1 MAPAPLLL
9 EVKGLSVELQR
20 GTERRPVLQDVG
32 FTVSDRQVLGVI
44 GESGSGKTTLAK
56 ALVGWVQ
63 PPLVRSSGQVLFR
76 GRDLFAMPDAE
87 RLALRGRHIG
97 YIGADPGSSFDPTIP
112 VGVQIMEKLRAVR
125 PEIGGSDA
133 RKRVIDLLDRVHIP
147 SAARRFDEFPGQYSG
162 GMLQRAMIVDA
173 LVAEPGFL
181 ICDNVTQPLDVTVA
195 AQIIRLLK
203 QLREDIDAGILF
215 VATSVPIVREV
226 ADDVLVL
233 SQGRI
238 VERSTPDELVH
249 APKHAY
255 SRDLL
260 ARTPKIWSDGP
271 PLLPPVEPGRKA
283 ILSVQDVTKTYS
295 VPDRTRFFGKQAVQA
310 VRGVSFEVYEGD
322 NFGLVGE
329 SGCGKST
336 LSRLLSW
343 IEQPD
348 RGAIRFDGQ
357 DIGQMGRS
365 QLLTMRRGFQ
375 LLLQDPY
382 NCIPPNL
389 TVGKTITLPLKIHG
403 VPRREIK
410 DKVAAVMAEVGLPR
424 DLADRLPVG
433 LSAGQRQRIN
443 IARALVLEPRLL
455 ILDETLS
462 ALDPMEQGRL
472 LDLFARLQ
480 AAHRLTYLFISHDL
494 AMVRKVCSRIAVMYL
509 GKVVELADTG
519 TVFFDPGHPYT
530 RALLSAVPVL
540 EDQPYK
546 AEECLLEG
554 EPPSPIDLP
563 TGCSFRAR
571 CPLAYAR
578 CRTEEPPLYPRGDG
592 RVAACHLVQDG
603 ERRPEAA

>member
-1 MAPAPLLL
+1 MADRPTLL
-9 EVKGLSVELQR
+9 EVTGLSVELLR
-20 GTERRPVLQDVG
+20 GDERRPVLGDVG
-32 FTVSDRQVLGVI
+32 LAVADRQVLGVI

-56 ALVGWVQ
+56 AVVGWVQ
-63 PPLVRSSGQVLFR
+63 PPLRRTGGRVLFR

-112 VGVQIMEKLRAVR
+112 VGMQILEKLRAVR
-125 PEIGGSDA
+125 PEVGQNEA
-133 RKRVIDLLDRVHIP
+133 RRRVVALLDRVHIP
-147 SAARRFDEFPGQYSG
+147 SAARRYDEFPHQYSG

-195 AQIIRLLK
+195 AQILRLLR

-215 VATSVPIVREV
+215 IATSVAVVREI

-233 SQGRI
+233 SRGQV
-238 VERSTPDELVH
+238 VERGTPDELVRN
-249 APKHAY
+249 PRHAY

-260 ARTPKIWSDGP
+260 ARTPRIWGEAP
-271 PLLPPVEPGRKA
+271 PPPPPAPAAKA
-283 ILSVQDVTKTYS
+283 ILSVRDVTKTYT
-295 VPDRTRFFGKQAVQA
+295 VPDRARFFGTQAVQA
-310 VRGVSFEVYEGD
+310 VRGVSFDVLEGD

-343 IEQPD
+343 IERPD
-348 RGAIRFDGQ
+348 SGSILFDGR
-357 DIGQMGRS
+357 DIARMGGAK
-365 QLLTMRRGFQ
+365 LFAMRRGFQ

-389 TVGKTITLPLKIHG
+389 TVGRTIALPLRIHG
-403 VPRREIK
+403 IPRREIAG
-410 DKVAAVMAEVGLPR
+410 KVEQVMTEVGLPR
-424 DLADRLPVG
+424 NLADRLPVG

-472 LDLFARLQ
+472 LDLFAKLQ
-480 AAHRLTYLFISHDL
+480 ATHRLTYLFISHDL
-494 AMVRKVCSRIAVMYL
+494 AMVRRVCSRIAVMYL
-509 GKVVELADTG
+509 GKVAELADTR

-530 RALLSAVPVL
+530 RALLSAVSVL
-540 EDQPYK
+540 EERPYK
-546 AEECLLEG
+546 AEDCLMEG

-563 TGCSFRAR
+563 AGCSFRTR
-571 CPLAYAR
+571 CPLTFDR
-578 CRTEEPPLYPRGDG
+578 CRAEEPPLYGRGAG
-592 RVAACHLVQDG
+592 RVAACHLVEGDG
-603 ERRPEAA
+603 RAAQAA

>member
-1 MAPAPLLL
+1 MATALVQV
-9 EVKGLSVELQR
+9 EALSVELVR
-20 GTERRPVLQDVG
+20 GGERRPVLSDIALSVA
-32 FTVSDRQVLGVI
+32 DRQVLGVI

-63 PPLVRSSGQVLFR
+63 PPLAVTAGRVLFR
-76 GRDLFAMPDAE
+76 GRDLLAMPPAE

-97 YIGADPGSSFDPTIP
+97 YIGADPGSSLDPTIP
-112 VGVQIMEKLRAVR
+112 VGVQILEKLRAVR
-125 PEIGGSDA
+125 PEIGEREGKA
-133 RKRVIDLLDRVHIP
+133 RVVDLLDRVHIP
-147 SAARRFDEFPGQYSG
+147 SARRRYDEFPSQYSG

-203 QLREDIDAGILF
+203 ELRENLDAGILF

-260 ARTPKIWSDGP
+260 ARTPRIWGDGRP
-271 PLLPPVEPGRKA
+271 PAAPLAAAPRKA
-283 ILSVQDVTKTYS
+283 ILEVEDVTKTYM

-310 VRGVSFEVYEGD
+310 VRGVSFAVLEGD

-343 IEQPD
+343 IERPD
-348 RGAIRFDGQ
+348 RGRILFDGQ
-357 DIGQMGRS
+357 DIAAMSRAE
-365 QLLTMRRGFQ
+365 LLTMRRGFQ

-389 TVGKTITLPLKIHG
+389 TVGRTIALPLKVHG
-403 VPRREIK
+403 LGRRAIAE
-410 DKVAAVMAEVGLPR
+410 KVEAVMAEVGLGPE
-424 DLADRLPVG
+424 LADRLPVG

-480 AAHRLTYLFISHDL
+480 ASHRLTYLFISHDL

-509 GKVVELADTG
+509 GKVVELADTAS
-519 TVFFDPGHPYT
+519 VFFDPGHPYT
-530 RALLSAVPVL
+530 KALLSAVPVL
-540 EDQPYK
+540 EEHPWK
-546 AEECLLEG
+546 AEDCLLEG

-571 CPLAYAR
+571 CPVAIAR
-578 CRTEEPPLYPRGDG
+578 CQASEPGLVARGPG
-592 RVAACHLVQDG
+592 RVAACHLLTPTADA
-603 ERRPEAA
+603 RAA

>member
-1 MAPAPLLL
+1 MAAAPLL

-20 GTERRPVLQDVG
+20 GSERRPVLGDVG
-32 FTVSDRQVLGVI
+32 FTVADRQVLGVI

-56 ALVGWVQ
+56 AVVGWIQ
-63 PPLVRSSGQVLFR
+63 PPLLRTGGQVLFR

-112 VGVQIMEKLRAVR
+112 VGVQIAEKLRAVR
-125 PEIGGSDA
+125 PEIGGADA
-133 RKRVIDLLDRVHIP
+133 KKRVVALLDRVHIP
-147 SAARRFDEFPGQYSG
+147 SAARRYDEFPNQYSG

-215 VATSVPIVREV
+215 IATSVPIVREV

-233 SQGRI
+233 SHGRI
-238 VERSTPDELVH
+238 VERSTPDELIH
-249 APKHAY
+249 HPKHAY

-260 ARTPKIWSDGP
+260 ARTARIWSEGP
-271 PLLPPVEPGRKA
+271 PPLPPPSTAKA
-283 ILSVQDVTKTYS
+283 ILSVQDVTKTYT
-295 VPDRTRFFGKQAVQA
+295 VPDRTRFFGTQAVQA
-310 VRGVSFEVYEGD
+310 VRGVSFDVLEGD

-348 RGAIRFDGQ
+348 RGTIRFDGQ
-357 DIGQMGRS
+357 DIGEMGRA

-389 TVGKTITLPLKIHG
+389 TVARTIALPLKVHG
-403 VPRREIK
+403 IPRREI
-410 DKVAAVMAEVGLPR
+410 A
-424 DLADRLPVG
+424 
-433 LSAGQRQRIN
+433 
-443 IARALVLEPRLL
+443 
-455 ILDETLS
+455 
-462 ALDPMEQGRL
+462 
-472 LDLFARLQ
+472 
-480 AAHRLTYLFISHDL
+480 
-494 AMVRKVCSRIAVMYL
+494 
-509 GKVVELADTG
+509 GKVQG
-519 TVFFDPGHPYT
+519 
-530 RALLSAVPVL
+530 
-540 EDQPYK
+540 
-546 AEECLLEG
+546 
-554 EPPSPIDLP
+554 
-563 TGCSFRAR
+563 
-571 CPLAYAR
+571 
-578 CRTEEPPLYPRGDG
+578 GDG
-592 RVAACHLVQDG
+592 RGRAAG
-603 ERRPEAA
+603 RSRRPAAGGPERRPAAADQHRPGAGAGAAAADPGRDALRPRPDGAGPAARPVRQAAVRRTG

>member
-1 MAPAPLLL
+1 MAIAPLL
-9 EVKGLSVELQR
+9 EVKRLSVELQR
-20 GTERRPVLQDVG
+20 GSERRPVLDDIA
-32 FTVSDRQVLGVI
+32 FTVADRQVLGVI

-56 ALVGWVQ
+56 AVVGWIQ
-63 PPLVRSSGQVLFR
+63 PPLARTEGQVLFR

-112 VGVQIMEKLRAVR
+112 VGVQIAEKLRAVR
-125 PEIGGSDA
+125 PEIGGTEA
-133 RKRVIDLLDRVHIP
+133 KKRVVALLDRVHIP
-147 SAARRFDEFPGQYSG
+147 SAARRYDEFPNQYSG

-215 VATSVPIVREV
+215 IATSVPIVREV

-233 SQGRI
+233 SHGRI
-238 VERSTPDELVH
+238 VERSTPDELIH
-249 APKHAY
+249 HPKHAY

-260 ARTPKIWSDGP
+260 ARTARIWSEGP
-271 PLLPPVEPGRKA
+271 PPVPPASTAKS
-283 ILSVQDVTKTYS
+283 ILSVQDVTKTYT
-295 VPDRTRFFGKQAVQA
+295 VPDRTRFFGTQAVQA
-310 VRGVSFEVYEGD
+310 VRGVSFDVLEGD

-348 RGAIRFDGQ
+348 RGTIRFDGQ
-357 DIGQMGRS
+357 DIGVMDRA

-389 TVGKTITLPLKIHG
+389 TVARTIALPLKVHG
-403 VPRREIK
+403 IPRREIA
-410 DKVAAVMAEVGLPR
+410 DKVKAVMAEVGLPA
-424 DLADRLPVG
+424 DLGDRLPVG

-472 LDLFARLQ
+472 LDLFAKLQ
-480 AAHRLTYLFISHDL
+480 QAYRLTYLFISHDL

-509 GKVVELADTG
+509 GKIVELADTG

-540 EDQPYK
+540 EEQPYK
-546 AEECLLEG
+546 AEDCLLEG

-571 CPLAYAR
+571 CPLAFER
-578 CRTEEPPLYPRGDG
+578 CRIEEPPLYPRGPG
-592 RVAACHLVQDG
+592 RVAACHLVESD
-603 ERRPEAA
+603 ERAPKAA